1 MAPIRLTQVHSQ
13 AVDIFYSQVTKT
25 ISIGIDYQKVAKID
39 RENEIAPPP
48 KVPASTGSV
57 RAFHLRS

>member
-1 MAPIRLTQVHSQ
+1 M
-13 AVDIFYSQVTKT
+13 

-39 RENEIAPPP
+39 RENEVAPPP

-57 RAFHLRS
+57 RTFCLRS

>member
-1 MAPIRLTQVHSQ
+1 MAPIRLTQVHAQ
-13 AVDIFYSQVTKT
+13 AVDVHYNQVTKML
-25 ISIGIDYQKVAKID
+25 SIGIDYQKVVKID